1 MKMALSI
8 SVELDGDRLKLKT
21 PVPIKVGRV
30 KVKKEFPLYVN
41 SVVLTYESSNNIGRI
56 KSANLKCPFGGTV
69 GKVFVETNATVND
82 GDTLM
87 QLRICSHSVR
97 DKDVCADC
105 GAHLEESASG
115 FGPDA
120 ASVSMIHHMPHL
132 RVSEELSRS
141 IGRDDELR
149 LLTQK
154 KLVLLVDLDQTLI
167 HTTSEP
173 VYDKIKGVHHFRL
186 PSSNNAWYHTRI
198 RPGTEDFLRKISQL
212 FELHIVTFGARPYA
226 NHIASLLDP
235 GKKYFQY
242 RILSRDE
249 CFNPQ
254 SKTANLKSLFPC
266 GDQMVCIIDDR
277 EDVWNFASNLIAV
290 KPYVFFR
297 GAGDINAPAGLLA
310 DCHALPASEGGTCST
325 VLSHRNPEALRA
337 DREVVACLQGLIEH
351 TCGAT
356 DGFIDYEDTD
366 DYLLHLEDSLRTVHR
381 AYFELYEQMKHEKHG
396 EASSIPDL
404 KTVIPYV
411 RQKVLKDVVIV
422 FTGCFPIN
430 QRPESA
436 KIFLVAVSLGAKVQ
450 KELSKEV
457 THLVAARPGTAKV
470 QQARKFRS
478 IKVVSPDWLWSC
490 AERWEKSSEA
500 LFPLKDVP
508 VDAGKW
514 RARGGVPERAAK
526 PEDGEADF
534 LREEMLKLSRRKMLP
549 EALVPSLVTE
559 HDALAEMLKEVDDEL
574 ADDDDDDDGEEG
586 DEDEHPLKKMRF
598 Q

>member
-1 MKMALSI
+1 MALKV

-21 PVPIKVGRV
+21 PVPIKVARV
-30 KVKKEFPLYVN
+30 KVKTKFPLYVN
-41 SVVLTYESSNNIGRI
+41 SVVLTYESANEIGRI

-69 GKVFVETNATVND
+69 GEVFVETNTTVND

-87 QLRICSHSVR
+87 QLSICSHSIR

-105 GAHLEESASG
+105 GAHLQEPASG
-115 FGPDA
+115 SGA
-120 ASVSMIHHMPHL
+120 NTASVSMIHDKPQL

-149 LLTQK
+149 LLALK

-186 PSSNNAWYHTRI
+186 PGSSNAWYHTRI

-226 NHIASLLDP
+226 NHIVSLLDP

-242 RILSRDE
+242 RILTRDE
-249 CFNPQ
+249 CFHPQ

-277 EDVWNFASNLIAV
+277 EDVWNFASNLVAV

-310 DCHALPASEGGTCST
+310 DCHALPASEGGTCSS
-325 VLSHRNPEALRA
+325 VLSHKNPEALRA
-337 DREVVACLQGLIEH
+337 DREVLACLQSLIEH

-356 DGFIDYEDTD
+356 DGFIDYEDGD
-366 DYLLHLEDSLRTVHR
+366 DYLFYLEETLRTIHR
-381 AYFELYEQMKHEKHG
+381 AYFELYEQMQLKKHS
-396 EASSIPDL
+396 EAVSIPDL

-430 QRPESA
+430 QRQESA
-436 KIFLVAVSLGAKVQ
+436 KIYLVAIALGAKVQ

-478 IKVVSPDWLWSC
+478 IKVVSAQWLWSC
-490 AERWEKSSEA
+490 AERWEKSPET
-500 LFPLKDVP
+500 LFPLKNVP
-508 VDAGKW
+508 LDAGRW
-514 RARGGVPERAAK
+514 RARGGAPENTAEK
-526 PEDGEADF
+526 FEEGEADF
-534 LREEMLKLSRRKMLP
+534 LREEMLKLSQRKMLP
-549 EALVPSLVTE
+549 EALVPSFVTG
-559 HDALAEMLKEVDDEL
+559 HDALAEMVKEVDDEL
-574 ADDDDDDDGEEG
+574 ADDDEEGG
-586 DEDEHPLKKMRF
+586 DEDLPLPKKSKSS
-598 Q
+598 